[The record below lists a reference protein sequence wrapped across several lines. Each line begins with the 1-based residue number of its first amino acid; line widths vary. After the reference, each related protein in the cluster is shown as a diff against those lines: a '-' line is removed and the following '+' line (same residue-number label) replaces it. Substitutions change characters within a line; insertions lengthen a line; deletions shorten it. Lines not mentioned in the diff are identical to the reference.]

1 MKVTGIIA
9 EYNPFHNGHKY
20 QIEQARKLTGADY
33 IIVVMSGNFTQRG
46 EPALLDKYARAKM
59 ALENGADLVI
69 ELPACYSCSSAEY
82 FSLGAITLLHKLN
95 IVDCICFGSESGKID
110 TLSSIAEVFAFEPQ
124 SYQQILKSHLRDG
137 DSFPIARSKA
147 LLHVLPEFIEERHV
161 ISSPNNILGIEYI
174 KALLRLDSPII
185 PYTNQRIGSN
195 YHDYKLSVAYSSALA
210 IRQAIELSDSLDTVK
225 SQMPESCF
233 SIMNDV
239 LFEHAP
245 IFADD
250 FSNILKYRLLLDEPR
265 GYTKYADIS
274 NELSN
279 KIQKIIYSADSFH
292 DFCKQLKTKNYTY
305 SRISRCLTHI
315 LLDIRK
321 EHLHEYLEEGAI
333 FYARVLGFKK
343 DATQLLSHIS
353 AHTAIPLITKV
364 SVSRNLLNGIALH
377 QFEHDIATS
386 HIYESVLSSKSGKAM
401 RNEYTREII
410 KG

>member
-46 EPALLDKYARAKM
+46 EPALLDKYVRTKM

-69 ELPACYSCSSAEY
+69 ELPACYACSSAEY

-95 IVDCICFGSESGKID
+95 IVDCICFGSECGKID
-110 TLSSIAEVFAFEPQ
+110 TLASIAKIFAFEPQ
-124 SYQQILKSHLRDG
+124 AYQQVLKSHLRDG
-137 DSFPIARSKA
+137 DSFPVARSKA
-147 LLHVLPEFIEERHV
+147 LAYVMPEFIEEREV

-174 KALLRLDSPII
+174 KTLLRLDSPIV

-195 YHDYKLSVAYSSALA
+195 YHDYRLSAAYSSAIA
-210 IRQAIELSDSLDTVK
+210 IRQAINLSCQVDAVK
-225 SQMPESCF
+225 SQMPDSCY
-233 SIMNDV
+233 SIMNDA
-239 LFEHAP
+239 LLENTP

-250 FSNILKYRLLLDEPR
+250 FSNILKYRLLLDEYR
-265 GYTKYADIS
+265 GYTRFADIS
-274 NELSN
+274 NDLSN
-279 KIQKIIYSADSFH
+279 KIQKVLYSADSFN
-292 DFCKQLKTKNYTY
+292 DFCRKLKTKNFTY

-321 EHLHEYLEEGAI
+321 EHISEYLEEGAI
-333 FYARVLGFKK
+333 FYARILGFKK
-343 DATQLLSHIS
+343 DASKLLTLLSTH
-353 AHTAIPLITKV
+353 AAVPLITKV
-364 SVSRNLLNGIALH
+364 SVSRNLLDGIALH
-377 QFEHDIATS
+377 QFERDIAIS
-386 HIYESVLSSKSGKAM
+386 HIYESVSSSKSGKAM
-401 RNEYTREII
+401 RNEYTREIV